1 MYVNSRQD
9 KHSKWTALVVWI
21 LLDFSI
27 RYVSVYKPN
36 TTLACF
42 TWEVLEVR
50 NFHKRPNHVRSFWG
64 FRNDVYMQA
73 QHSKSTLRVSF
84 ALQLYKWC
92 CTELF
97 AQKLDDRVH
106 ATVVSISRA
115 WNRSEESQYANEY
128 WFYLDR
134 LSAVTRTVEVSL
146 FQKNVAWTHCTF
158 EVACNKSCTVYVGL

>member
-73 QHSKSTLRVSF
+73 QHRTNTHYSCINGVARSCLHKNWMIGFTQLWFLFHVRETGVKKASMLMSTGFTSTGSQLLRGLWRCHYF
-84 ALQLYKWC
+84 RKTLHGPI
-92 CTELF
+92 
-97 AQKLDDRVH
+97 VH
-106 ATVVSISRA
+106 
-115 WNRSEESQYANEY
+115 
-128 WFYLDR
+128 L
-134 LSAVTRTVEVSL
+134 
-146 FQKNVAWTHCTF
+146 K
-158 EVACNKSCTVYVGL
+158 